1 MAPSPLIEV
10 EHVTKRYG
18 GHIAV
23 EDASFSI
30 SAGEVVGFL
39 GPNGAG
45 KSTLLK
51 LLSTW
56 QVPTAGRV
64 AVDGHDTRAEPLA
77 VRRALG
83 YLTEHNALYDAMRVD
98 RFLRFMGRARGLS
111 GARLAERVEWVIGA
125 CSLAAVTG
133 KRVDQCS
140 KGYRQRIGVAAALIH
155 DPKVILLDEPTHG
168 LDPLQ
173 VVAFRDFI
181 RGLAAGRA
189 VLFSSHVVSEVL
201 SISDRVLVI
210 QLGRLIAD
218 TAVSEIDARA
228 RERGVGREEIVLEI
242 VSRAGPGHG
251 APAGAAAPA
260 AGRAAGPAAG
270 PAAGTPA

>member
-1 MAPSPLIEV
+1 MILV
-10 EHVTKRYG
+10 EQISKRYG
-18 GHIAV
+18 DFRAV
-23 EDASFSI
+23 DDVSFEV
-30 SAGEVVGFL
+30 APGEIVGFL

-51 LLSTW
+51 MLCTW
-56 QVPTAGRV
+56 LQPSSGR
-64 AVDGHDTRAEPLA
+64 AEIAGHDV
-77 VRRALG
+77 VRDALG
-83 YLTEHNALYDAMRVD
+83 ARCNLDYLTEHNALYDGMRVD

-111 GARLAERVEWVIGA
+111 GSRLEARLGWVIEA
-125 CSLAAVTG
+125 CALAAVTS
-133 KRVDQCS
+133 KRVNQCS
-140 KGYRQRIGVAAALIH
+140 KGFRQRIGVAAALIH

-173 VVAFRDFI
+173 VVAFREFI
-181 RGLAAGRA
+181 RGLATGRA

-218 TAVSEIDARA
+218 TTVSEIDARA

-242 VSRAGPGHG
+242 VSRARPDDGVAG
-251 APAGAAAPA
+251 APAA
-260 AGRAAGPAAG
+260 AGRASGRASG
-270 PAAGTPA
+270 PAAGTSA

>member
-1 MAPSPLIEV
+1 MVPATLIEV
-10 EHVTKRYG
+10 QHVTKRYG
-18 GHIAV
+18 GHTAV

-51 LLSTW
+51 MLSTW
-56 QVPTAGRV
+56 LVPTAGRV

-83 YLTEHNALYDAMRVD
+83 YLTEHNALYDSMRVD

-111 GARLAERVEWVIGA
+111 GARLADRVEWVVGA

-140 KGYRQRIGVAAALIH
+140 KGYRQRIGVAAALVH

-173 VVAFRDFI
+173 VVAFREFI
-181 RGLAAGRA
+181 RGLATGRA

-242 VSRAGPGHG
+242 VSRARPEDAAAG
-251 APAGAAAPA
+251 APASA

-270 PAAGTPA
+270 NRA

>member
-1 MAPSPLIEV
+1 MVPSPLIAV

-18 GHIAV
+18 SHTAV
-23 EDASFSI
+23 QDASFTI
-30 SAGEVVGFL
+30 GAGEVVGFL

-51 LLSTW
+51 MLSTW
-56 QVPTAGRV
+56 LLPSEGRV
-64 AVDGHDTRAEPLA
+64 TIDGHDTRTEPLA

-83 YLTEHNALYDAMRVD
+83 YLTEHNALYDTMRVD
-98 RFLRFMGRARGLS
+98 RFLRFMGHARGLS
-111 GARLAERVEWVIGA
+111 GAHLGQRLDWVIDA
-125 CSLAAVTG
+125 CALSAVTG
-133 KRVDQCS
+133 KRVNQCS

-173 VVAFRDFI
+173 VVAFREFI
-181 RGLAAGRA
+181 QGLAEGRA

-218 TAVSEIDARA
+218 TPVSEISERA
-228 RERGVGREEIVLEI
+228 AERGVEREEVVLDIVRQAVGEE
-242 VSRAGPGHG
+242 
-251 APAGAAAPA
+251 APA
-260 AGRAAGPAAG
+260 
-270 PAAGTPA
+270 